1 VATFQLKS
9 WVSIVASMINRMKAT
24 QTAVTDYNV
33 GAVARTMLEAPAI
46 EIEQLYQQAFNMVT
60 AAIPVSVYTS
70 FSFAALAANAA
81 TGSVPVTIAS
91 QATDTLISAGTTFT
105 PTGSSNTYQSTADA
119 TVPAGSTSVAVPV
132 AATTTGSAS
141 NLAANTSFT
150 LTPSPSG
157 FVSAV
162 NLSAFVNGRDTETDD
177 ERLLRFQSYIST
189 LSGATV
195 SAIEYGLST
204 VSLTDS
210 SGNITEQ
217 VKLYQVVEPY
227 VTDASKPIA
236 DVVAYIHNGVG
247 STSGD
252 LVAQAQLVINGYTD
266 SSGTKVPG
274 YKAAGIPCTVSAA
287 TEVPTAVT
295 GVITLV
301 DDTYDFDTVM
311 ASAVTAVNTYLLG
324 LTISDSA
331 TVSSA
336 SAILSEISAL
346 VKAIDG
352 VFDVTFTT
360 PAANVTVPVG
370 SKIMPGTITFTQGTT
385 P

>member
-1 VATFQLKS
+1 
-9 WVSIVASMINRMKAT
+9 MINRMKAT